1 VTGDYP
7 HNEVRHKNV
16 NHFPDGV
23 FQRCRTIVAREKDA
37 ERERLKK
44 LRRMKT
50 KIQPFN
56 PNKTGAVAPGLS
68 TAEGSPF
75 SSPVLSRNTTITAPS
90 NGNTNLEAMWL
101 LEQNYD
107 IEASPFGSP
116 ARAGPRTGQATVPS
130 TPITPGQAAR
140 IHPGG
145 EAPDLWDESLAA
157 ASTRSRPVP
166 HTGSIGGSSS
176 RSNRVVPAS
185 NATAAAI
192 ASGATGIA
200 ARPFPALEQQMM
212 YQNHIMASSH
222 SSRGSGTSVRNS
234 ASAPQL
240 LIGTPQASRRSRS
253 NTPQSPGTPSTPV

>member
-1 VTGDYP
+1 MHYLPTLWPDCCGEEVTGDYP
-7 HNEVRHKNV
+7 HNEVRNKNV

-56 PNKTGAVAPGLS
+56 PNTSGAVAPGMA

-75 SSPVLSRNTTITAPS
+75 SSPVLSRNTTVTAPS
-90 NGNTNLEAMWL
+90 SGNTNLEAMWL

-107 IEASPFGSP
+107 IEASPFASP
-116 ARAGPRTGQATVPS
+116 ARSGPRTVPS
-130 TPITPGQAAR
+130 TPITPGQGAR
-140 IHPGG
+140 IHPGGG

-166 HTGSIGGSSS
+166 HANSGSS
-176 RSNRVVPAS
+176 RSNRIVPAS
-185 NATAAAI
+185 SATAAAI

-222 SSRGSGTSVRNS
+222 SSRGSGACGS
-234 ASAPQL
+234 ADL
-240 LIGTPQASRRSRS
+240 
-253 NTPQSPGTPSTPV
+253 